1 MELETA
7 LNTLSDEAD
16 RLVSAA
22 QAPGPAFDLLGQLMF
37 GAYNI
42 ALAIASPVVLGIL
55 LAKQR
60 CRRGLVQRLGFL
72 PQTMVENRREGH
84 TIWVHAVS
92 MGEVNAVVPLVQQL
106 KARDPHCHVIV
117 STVTETGKEAV
128 TRRLEGLAQHLYFPL
143 DFPFSVRKVMAT
155 IRPSVILIVETE
167 LWPNFLK
174 MAAIRGVPCVLVNG
188 RLSTD
193 SFAGYMKLRPFF
205 SRIMKCFSLCLMQS
219 DRDVERV
226 VALGADPERV
236 VRIGNLKFDQKPF
249 MRSAHPIGVGLA
261 PHEELFVAGS
271 THLQEEEAVLACYR
285 QLLDVAPGLVLLLA
299 PRHIERAQALET
311 TIRARGFA
319 VVRRTS
325 LDQQPGTVKGPRVIL
340 LDTRGELAAL
350 YTQAA
355 IVFVGGSLVPI
366 GGHSP
371 LEPASAG
378 KAVLF
383 GPYMDHFAEV
393 AELLVSQGGA
403 IQIQDSQEMAAA
415 LGALLKDRAR
425 LAQMGRAGQEIV
437 RSHQGTVAR
446 TTELIAELLKRPPRS
461 A

>member
-7 LNTLSDEAD
+7 LNALSDDAD

-22 QAPGPAFDLLGQLMF
+22 QGPGRPFDLLGHLMF

-60 CRRGLVQRLGFL
+60 CRRGLVRRLGFL
-72 PQTMVENRREGH
+72 PKSIAQEGRHGPTM
-84 TIWVHAVS
+84 WVHAVS
-92 MGEVNAVVPLVQQL
+92 MGEVNAVVPLVQEL
-106 KARDPHCHVIV
+106 KLRAPHCHIVV
-117 STVTETGKEAV
+117 STVTETGKETV
-128 TRRLEGLAQHLYFPL
+128 TQRLEGLAQHLYFPL
-143 DFPFSVRKVMAT
+143 DFPFSVRKVMAM
-155 IRPSVILIVETE
+155 IRPSIILIVETE

-174 MAAIRGVPCVLVNG
+174 TAAIRGIPCVLVNG
-188 RLSTD
+188 RLSSD
-193 SFAGYMKLRPFF
+193 SFAGYMRLRPFF
-205 SRIMKCFSLCLMQS
+205 SRIVKCFSLCLMQS

-236 VRIGNLKFDQKPF
+236 VRIGNLKFDQKPLTL
-249 MRSAHPIGVGLA
+249 SARLIRLGLEA
-261 PHEELFVAGS
+261 HEELFVAGS
-271 THLQEEEAVLACYR
+271 THPQEEEAVLACYR
-285 QLLDVAPGLVLLLA
+285 QLLDIAPGLVLLLA
-299 PRHIERAQALET
+299 PRHIERAQALES

-325 LDQQPGTVKGPRVIL
+325 LDRQPGAVKGARVIL

-355 IVFVGGSLVPI
+355 LVFVGGSLVPI

-378 KAVLF
+378 KAVVF
-383 GPYMDHFAEV
+383 GPHMDHFAEV

-403 IQIQDSQEMAAA
+403 IQIQDSQEMAVI
-415 LGALLKDRAR
+415 LGGLLKDRAR
-425 LAQMGRAGQEIV
+425 LKQMGRAAEQIV
-437 RSHQGTVAR
+437 RSQQGTVAR
-446 TTELIAELLKRPPRS
+446 TTELIAELLERLPRS
-461 A
+461 R